1 MSHLSRSLRGKST
14 APAAVSRRDQAV
26 AGAAVPQPYRS
37 RTPMQSHLC
46 SRSHVQPHPHP
57 TLAARKR
64 NERGIR
70 SSQSVRAGLAPAIPL
85 GEARPHHANRDAPGK
100 RGHDVPIGANEVYM
114 VPAGLGETGLEETG
128 LGEKRPAAGP
138 GPRPVRLGT
147 ALARRMWRE
156 NTAAARWT
164 FPAHLANYMD

>member
-1 MSHLSRSLRGKST
+1 M
-14 APAAVSRRDQAV
+14 
-26 AGAAVPQPYRS
+26 
-37 RTPMQSHLC
+37 MFQS
-46 SRSHVQPHPHP
+46 
-57 TLAARKR
+57 
-64 NERGIR
+64 ERMMF
-70 SSQSVRAGLAPAIPL
+70 
-85 GEARPHHANRDAPGK
+85 
-100 RGHDVPIGANEVYM
+100 M
-114 VPAGLGETGLEETG
+114 VPAGLGETGLGETGLGETGLEETGFGETG